1 MRLKKIRMAGFKSF
15 VDPTT
20 IPITSPMTG
29 IVGPNG
35 CGKSN
40 IIDAVRWVMGESSA
54 KNLRGDSLADVI
66 FSGSNSRKPV
76 GRASVELVFDNTDGK
91 APGQYAS
98 YAEIAIRRE
107 ASRDGQS
114 DYFINKTRCRK
125 KDITDIFLGT
135 GLGPRSYSIIEQGM
149 VTRIIESKPEDLRAF
164 LEEAAGISRYK
175 ERRRETENRIR
186 HARENLDRVND
197 IRSELEKQ
205 LGRLQRQAKA
215 AAKYKELKQEERLL
229 HAQALALRWR
239 TLDAQLR
246 EIESQLG
253 ASDVELEKLLSAQRE
268 TEAGIESI
276 RSRRAEA
283 GDALNSVQEEFYGI
297 GAEISAIEQ
306 SIQHVRDTRAQQVR
320 EHEEVDRSWNEASE
334 HLKGDLEIIERLGR
348 ELSEGSA
355 EMESRRRARDEHGE
369 AQRLAEQA
377 MQRWQSDWQIFSE
390 ASAEPAK
397 VRDVQRSRI
406 AQLQQHIAE
415 MSERHQRLL
424 QEAERI
430 AAELGGEDGVQS
442 SRSQAEALDRQCA
455 QQTQE
460 VSDLEQRL
468 RDLRQRRQE
477 LSDSLESERNEQ
489 QQAAARLTSL
499 RELQDAAQGK
509 HDEELVG
516 WLQREQLAER
526 PRLAGRLQVEPG
538 WERAVERVLGTA
550 VGAVCVDDIERY
562 RGSLGEL
569 SGAELMLVDGK
580 ADQAPADS
588 DSRRLASLV
597 RSDIPLGGLLNRVY
611 IADSLDEAY
620 VRRAALAADESI
632 VTRDGVWM
640 GPNWVSVSNGDSAR
654 TGVLRREH
662 EIQDLDQK
670 EQGLAQRVAQARG
683 ELDQIRQQLD
693 ELESRLSEAREQLNR
708 STAERAQLA
717 ERLGHEEARREQ
729 QEARREQLR
738 NETAE
743 LEQRMERERGE
754 HEDAQRLLTEA
765 EGASGEHEQ
774 RRAQLEAE
782 RGRIQEQLERA
793 RDDAASARDAWH
805 ELELERQR
813 RQTTLESTEQS
824 VARLRGQLAH
834 LEQRREELAQVL
846 AAGDG
851 PETELKQKLEQF
863 LQRRLEV
870 EQRLNSAR
878 EETGVLDET
887 LRTREQERNQQQ
899 KRVQEQ
905 REAMEQVRVHRQ
917 ELATRRDTLVEQLV
931 ETGHTLEQAREGLP
945 EDATEAA
952 WKEQLEGVERR
963 ISRLGA
969 INLVAIEEYEQES
982 ERKGYLDKQH
992 EDLTQA
998 LATLEE
1004 AMRKI
1009 DRETRTRFRETFDQV
1024 NTGMQTYFPQL
1035 FGGGHAYLELLDDDL
1050 LTTGVGVMAR
1060 PPGKRNSTIHLLSGG
1075 EKALT
1080 AVALL
1085 FAIFQLN
1092 PAPFCILDEVD
1103 APLDDAN
1110 VERYSQTLKTMSDET
1125 QLLYISH
1132 NKISMEMADVLI
1144 GVTMSEPGCSRLVAV
1159 DVAEAMEMVAS

>member
-20 IPITSPMTG
+20 IPITSSMTG

-149 VTRIIESKPEDLRAF
+149 VTRIIESRPEDLRAF

-215 AAKYKELKQEERLL
+215 AAKYKELKREERLL
-229 HAQALALRWR
+229 HAQLLALRWR
-239 TLDAQLR
+239 ALDAQLR
-246 EIESQLG
+246 EIESELG

-276 RSRRAEA
+276 RSQRAEA
-283 GDALNSVQEEFYGI
+283 SEALNAVQEEFYGI
-297 GAEISAIEQ
+297 GAEISAVEQ
-306 SIQHVRDTRAQQVR
+306 SIQHVRDTRAQQLR

-334 HLKGDLEIIERLGR
+334 HLTGDLEIIERLER
-348 ELSEGSA
+348 ELNDGA
-355 EMESRRRARDEHGE
+355 QEMEARRRARDEHGE

-377 MQRWQSDWQIFSE
+377 MQRWQADWQVFSE

-415 MSERHQRLL
+415 MSERHQRLT
-424 QEAERI
+424 QEAEQI
-430 AAELGGEDGVQS
+430 AAELGQDGVQS
-442 SRSQAEALDRQCA
+442 SRSQADALDRECA
-455 QQTQE
+455 QQTQQ
-460 VSDLEQRL
+460 VSEFERRL
-468 RDLRQRRQE
+468 RELRQQRQD
-477 LSDSLESERNEQ
+477 LSDALESQRNEQ

-509 HDEELVG
+509 HDEELAG
-516 WLQREQLAER
+516 WLQREQLAEQ

-562 RGSLGEL
+562 RGALDQLAGSEV
-569 SGAELMLVDGK
+569 MLVDGRG
-580 ADQAPADS
+580 DSTPPAN
-588 DSRRLASLV
+588 DSRRLAALV
-597 RSDIPLGGLLNRVY
+597 RSEIPLAGLLDRIYV
-611 IADSLDEAY
+611 ADSLDEAY
-620 VRRAALAADESI
+620 SRRAALAADESI

-640 GPNWVSVSNGDSAR
+640 GPNWVSVSNGDGAR
-654 TGVLRREH
+654 AGVLRREQ
-662 EIQDLDQK
+662 EIHDLDHK
-670 EQGLAQRVAQARG
+670 EQALAQQVAQARG
-683 ELDQIRQQLD
+683 ELDRLQQQLD
-693 ELESRLSEAREQLNR
+693 EVESQLTGAREQLSESNSR
-708 STAERAQLA
+708 RAQLA

-729 QEARREQLR
+729 LESRRGQLQ

-743 LEQRMERERGE
+743 LDQRMERERGDQE
-754 HEDAQRLLTEA
+754 NAQRLLTEA

-774 RRAQLEAE
+774 RRAQLETE
-782 RGRIQEQLERA
+782 RGQIQEQLERA
-793 RDDAASARDAWH
+793 RNDAAAARDAWH
-805 ELELERQR
+805 ERELERQR
-813 RQTTLESTEQS
+813 RQTTLESTGQS
-824 VARLRGQLAH
+824 VARLRGQLQH
-834 LEQRREELAQVL
+834 LEQRREELAGLL
-846 AAGDG
+846 AAGDA
-851 PETELKQKLEQF
+851 PEIELKQKLEQF

-870 EQRLNSAR
+870 EQRLNRAR
-878 EETGVLDET
+878 EESGALDES
-887 LRTREQERNQQQ
+887 LRAREQERNQQQ

-905 REAMEQVRVHRQ
+905 RDAMEQVRVHRQ

-931 ETGHTLEQAREGLP
+931 DTGHTLEQAREGLP
-945 EDATEAA
+945 EDANEAA
-952 WKEQLEGVERR
+952 WKEQVEAVERR

-998 LATLEE
+998 LATLED

-1110 VERYSQTLKTMSDET
+1110 VERYSQTLKTLSSET